1 MFNGIVT
8 VSSRN
13 VVFDQRN
20 VFVAGP
26 GSGAME
32 NAASTDARVID
43 SENTI
48 VMSWSGGAFPCRFA
62 GIGLSRVGAVLSI
75 PNSRTD
81 SPHPTSASVSCPHT
95 RMRTV
100 SESIVGTDH
109 RRTFGFAVPGRARSV
124 ARRVRG
130 KPLAGPGR
138 GRVRHDR
145 VARFPGQRAS
155 PARCV
160 EFDPVDDDVEPAI
173 RGAGSAGVPEDEL
186 ENVTVRTQI

>member
-48 VMSWSGGAFPCRFA
+48 VMSWSGGA
-62 GIGLSRVGAVLSI
+62 GTETTGARPSSGPIAKSLPAFVSAHAAFRRISSPI
-75 PNSRTD
+75 P
-81 SPHPTSASVSCPHT
+81 
-95 RMRTV
+95 
-100 SESIVGTDH
+100 
-109 RRTFGFAVPGRARSV
+109 
-124 ARRVRG
+124 
-130 KPLAGPGR
+130 
-138 GRVRHDR
+138 
-145 VARFPGQRAS
+145 
-155 PARCV
+155 
-160 EFDPVDDDVEPAI
+160 
-173 RGAGSAGVPEDEL
+173 GAGASDMIVLPGSQVSAL
-186 ENVTVRTQI
+186 LLSL